1 MLPTTYQNDGNNQP
15 FSNLLI
21 RFVDKSY
28 PLSLTEAMAA
38 LKAGRFVLVH
48 DDKGRENEIDMV
60 VAAEHVKPH
69 HIATMRNDAG
79 GLVCLAIA
87 NEITTKL
94 GLVYM
99 HDMIASMGKVNPVF
113 SKLTEGKAAYG
124 DKPSFSISVNHR
136 STYTGITD
144 HDRALTISKMAN
156 VCMKIDDGGVAD
168 FAKNFLA
175 PGHVPI
181 LIASKRLLWDRMG
194 HTELCVYL
202 TQLAGLT
209 PAVTICEMMD
219 SATHM
224 ALSIEAAQEY
234 ANKFNIPLIDASE
247 LKAHAK
253 VA

>member
-1 MLPTTYQNDGNNQP
+1 M
-15 FSNLLI
+15 
-21 RFVDKSY
+21 
-28 PLSLTEAMAA
+28 SLTEAIAA

-60 VAAEHVKPH
+60 VAAERIKPDHV
-69 HIATMRNDAG
+69 ASMREDAG
-79 GLVCLAIA
+79 GLLCLAIA
-87 NEITTKL
+87 NEITSKL

-99 HDMIASMGKVNPVF
+99 HDMIADMGKVNPIF

-124 DKPSFSISVNHR
+124 DKPSFSIAVNHR
-136 STYTGITD
+136 DTYTGITD
-144 HDRALTISKMAN
+144 SDRALTISKMAE
-156 VCMKIDDGGVAD
+156 VCRNIDSGGVQE
-168 FAKNFLA
+168 FAKSFRA

-181 LIASKRLLWDRMG
+181 LIASKRLLHDRMG

-202 TQLAGLT
+202 AKLAGIV
-209 PAVTICEMMD
+209 PAVAICEMMD
-219 SATHM
+219 SNTHR

-234 ANKFNIPLIDASE
+234 ANKFGIPLVDASE

>member
-1 MLPTTYQNDGNNQP
+1 M
-15 FSNLLI
+15 
-21 RFVDKSY
+21 
-28 PLSLTEAMAA
+28 SLTEAIAA

-60 VAAEHVKPH
+60 VAAVRIKPDHV
-69 HIATMRNDAG
+69 ASMREDAG
-79 GLVCLAIA
+79 GLLCLAIA
-87 NEITTKL
+87 NEITAKL

-99 HDMIASMGKVNPVF
+99 HDMIADMGKVNPIF

-124 DKPSFSISVNHR
+124 DKPSFSIAVNHR
-136 STYTGITD
+136 DTYTGITD
-144 HDRALTISKMAN
+144 SDRALTISKMAE
-156 VCMKIDDGGVAD
+156 VCRNIDSGGVQE
-168 FAKNFLA
+168 FAKSFRA

-181 LIASKRLLWDRMG
+181 LIASKRLLHDRMG

-202 TQLAGLT
+202 AKLAGIV
-209 PAVTICEMMD
+209 PAVAICEMMD
-219 SATHM
+219 SNTHR

-234 ANKFNIPLIDASE
+234 ASKFGIPLVDASE

>member
-1 MLPTTYQNDGNNQP
+1 M
-15 FSNLLI
+15 
-21 RFVDKSY
+21 
-28 PLSLTEAMAA
+28 SLAEAMAA

-48 DDKGRENEIDMV
+48 DDKSRENEIDMV
-60 VAAEHVKPH
+60 VAAEHVKPQ

-87 NEITTKL
+87 NEITSKL

-99 HDMIASMGKVNPVF
+99 HDMIAGMGKVNPIF
-113 SKLTEGKAAYG
+113 TKLTEGKAAYG
-124 DKPSFSISVNHR
+124 DKPSFSIAVNHR

-144 HDRALTISKMAN
+144 TDRALTISKMAEI
-156 VCMKIDDGGVAD
+156 CKTIDSGGVEKFAQD
-168 FAKNFLA
+168 FRA

-181 LIASKRLLWDRMG
+181 LIASKRLLHDRMG

-202 TQLAGLT
+202 AKLAGII

-219 SATHM
+219 SNTHK
-224 ALSIEAAQEY
+224 ALSIKTAQEY
-234 ANKFNIPLIDASE
+234 ADKFNIPLIDASE